1 MKVLIAGGGT
11 GGHVY
16 PGIAVAEEIVRTRK
30 GVEVVFA
37 GTHRGLEAQAVPE
50 AGFRIRYTWSRGL
63 PRRAWWRWPLALA
76 SNLVGFFQAAWIVA
90 AERPDV
96 VLGTGGYV
104 SGPVTL
110 AAWLLRC
117 PIVLQEQNSIPG
129 LANRWLAQI
138 ADEVHLSFV
147 EARSYFR
154 RRDHL
159 KVTGNPIRS
168 YILSGDRASALQE
181 FGLAS
186 GRPTVF
192 VFGGSRGAH
201 RINEAALEAMRRLK
215 GRVNVQFI
223 LQTGR
228 HDFEW
233 AQGVVEQEELPAKVL
248 PYLSRIHQ
256 AYAAADL
263 VVCRSGAMTLAEI
276 AACGTPAILVPY
288 PHAAHDH
295 QAVNAGN
302 LVDRGAAAMIL
313 DRELTGERLAQEI
326 AHWLADRQALSRMSA
341 NARTFARPDAAE
353 RIVRSLERWA
363 QTRGA
368 APGRRVQS
376 GPSPGS
382 APGAG
387 GAAGGGEN
395 PTRRSGSEGPP
406 AGRTES

>member
-16 PGIAVAEEIVRTRK
+16 PGIAVAEEIARTRK
-30 GVEVVFA
+30 NAEVVFV
-37 GTHRGLEAQAVPE
+37 GTRRGIEAQAVPE
-50 AGFRIRYTWSRGL
+50 AGFRILFTWSRGL
-63 PRRAWWRWPLALA
+63 PRRAWWRWPVAVI
-76 SNLVGFFQAAWIVA
+76 SNLVGFLQALWIVM
-90 AERPDV
+90 AEKPDV

-110 AAWLLRC
+110 AAGLLRR

-147 EARSYFR
+147 EARTYFR

-159 KVTGNPIRS
+159 KVTGNPIRA
-168 YILSGDRASALQE
+168 YILGGDRDSALKE
-181 FGLAS
+181 FGLTPD
-186 GRPTVF
+186 RPTVF

-201 RINEAALEAMRRLK
+201 RINEAGLEAMRRLK

-228 HDFEW
+228 EDFEW
-233 AQGVVEQEELPAKVL
+233 ARGRVEQEELPAKVL
-248 PYLSRIHQ
+248 PYLRRIHQ

-276 AACGTPAILVPY
+276 AACGTPSILVPY

-295 QAVNAGN
+295 QVVNAAN
-302 LVDRGAAAMIL
+302 LVDRGAAAMIP

-326 AHWLADRQALSRMSA
+326 AHWLSDRQALSRMSA
-341 NARTFARPDAAE
+341 NARTVARPDAAE
-353 RIVRSLERWA
+353 RIVRSLERWS
-363 QTRGA
+363 RSRHGA
-368 APGRRVQS
+368 RR
-376 GPSPGS
+376 
-382 APGAG
+382 A
-387 GAAGGGEN
+387 
-395 PTRRSGSEGPP
+395 PP
-406 AGRTES
+406 AGESEA

>member
-16 PGIAVAEEIVRTRK
+16 PGIAVAEHLVRTRQ
-30 GVEVVFA
+30 GSEVVFV
-37 GTHRGLEAQAVPE
+37 GGRRGLEAQVVP
-50 AGFRIRYTWSRGL
+50 ASGFRLRTILTRGL
-63 PRRAWWRWPLALA
+63 PRRAWWRWPAALA
-76 SNLVGFFQAAWIVA
+76 SNAVGFLQALWVVA
-90 AERPDV
+90 GEKPDV

-104 SGPVTL
+104 SGPVSL
-110 AAWLLRC
+110 AAWMLGRPLL
-117 PIVLQEQNSIPG
+117 LQEQNSVPG
-129 LANRWLAQI
+129 LANRWLARL

-147 EARSYFR
+147 EARSYFP

-159 KVTGNPIRS
+159 KVSGNPIRAH
-168 YILSGDRASALQE
+168 ILSGDRAAALRE

-192 VFGGSRGAH
+192 IFGGSRGAH

-215 GRVNVQFI
+215 GRVDVQFI

-228 HDFEW
+228 EDLEW
-233 AQGVVEQEELPAKVL
+233 ATQVVTNEQLPARVL
-248 PYLSRIHQ
+248 PFLTRIHM

-295 QAVNAGN
+295 QVVNASN

-313 DRELTGERLAQEI
+313 DRELSGERLANEI
-326 AHWLADRQALSRMSA
+326 AHWLSDRPALSRMSA
-341 NARTFARPDAAE
+341 NARKFARPDAAE
-353 RIVRSLERWA
+353 RIVKSLERWSA
-363 QTRGA
+363 
-368 APGRRVQS
+368 GRR
-376 GPSPGS
+376 
-382 APGAG
+382 AARAA
-387 GAAGGGEN
+387 AAGEFEEE
-395 PTRRSGSEGPP
+395 TS
-406 AGRTES
+406 

>member
-16 PGIAVAEEIVRTRK
+16 PGIAVAEEIRRTCK
-30 GVEVVFA
+30 DAEVLFV
-37 GTHRGLEAQAVPE
+37 GTRRGLESQAVPE
-50 AGFRIRYTWSRGL
+50 AGFRIRYVMTRGF
-63 PRRAWWRWPLALA
+63 PRRAWWRWPWALL
-76 SNLVGFFQAAWIVA
+76 SNILGIVQALWLVGS
-90 AERPDV
+90 EKPDV

-104 SGPVTL
+104 SGPVAL
-110 AAWLLRC
+110 AARLLGR
-117 PIVLQEQNSIPG
+117 PLILQEQNSIPG

-138 ADEVHLSFV
+138 ADEVHLSFI

-159 KVTGNPIRS
+159 RVSGNPIRT
-168 YILSGDRASALQE
+168 YILSGDRVQATQE
-181 FGLAS
+181 FGLTA

-201 RINEAALEAMRRLK
+201 RINEAALDAMRRLK
-215 GRVNVQFI
+215 GRVDVQFI

-228 HDFEW
+228 QDFE
-233 AQGVVEQEELPAKVL
+233 AVRAAVEAEQLPARVL
-248 PYLSRIHQ
+248 PFLRRIHM
-256 AYAAADL
+256 AYAVADL

-295 QAVNAGN
+295 QVVNASN

-313 DRELTGERLAQEI
+313 DRELTGDRLANEI
-326 AHWLADRQALSRMSA
+326 AHWLSDRQALSRMSA

-353 RIVRSLERWA
+353 RIVRSLVRWS
-363 QTRGA
+363 QGRSA
-368 APGRRVQS
+368 AAATPTEEAS
-376 GPSPGS
+376 G
-382 APGAG
+382 
-387 GAAGGGEN
+387 
-395 PTRRSGSEGPP
+395 
-406 AGRTES
+406 